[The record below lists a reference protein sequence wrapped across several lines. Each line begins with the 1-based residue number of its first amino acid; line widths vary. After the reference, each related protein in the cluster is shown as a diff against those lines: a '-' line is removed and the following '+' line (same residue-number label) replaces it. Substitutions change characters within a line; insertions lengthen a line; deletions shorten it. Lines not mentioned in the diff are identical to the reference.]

1 MRINPRR
8 EKMDVMK
15 LNEIEVASPSVV
27 YAAGRDFAAALAETA
42 QFKAF
47 EQAYEALSHDVA
59 AQQALTAFQD
69 KAESL
74 SVLLKLNAANEA
86 ERAELEGLRQD
97 YLGRASVQ
105 AYADAQA
112 ELTNLCQQVAGKI
125 SAAIGLNYAASCGSS
140 CCG

>member
-1 MRINPRR
+1 M
-8 EKMDVMK
+8 EVMK

-27 YAAGRDFAAALAETA
+27 HEAGRNFAVALAETA

-59 AQQALTAFQD
+59 AQQALTAFRE
-69 KAESL
+69 KADSL
-74 SVLLKLNAANEA
+74 NVVLKLNAAGET
-86 ERAELEGLRQD
+86 ERAELERLRQD

-112 ELTNLCQQVAGKI
+112 ELTSLCQQVAGKI
-125 SAAIGLNYAASCGSS
+125 SAAIGLNYASSCGSS